1 MSRWIES
8 AVRIDAPA
16 HRVWE
21 ILLDTA
27 RYPDWNP
34 FLRRVE
40 GELRPGMR
48 LKVEVDLPRLGPQR
62 FRPTVLAVL
71 PERELRWLGRL
82 RLPGVF
88 DGEHRFRL
96 EENGEGRMRFLQD
109 GCFQGILVVPLWRR
123 LAPAIREGFERMN
136 RALKVRAEAGG

>member
-40 GELRPGMR
+40 GELRPGVR
-48 LKVEVDLPRLGPQR
+48 LKVEMDLPRLGPQR

-96 EENGEGRMRFLQD
+96 EASGEGRMRFLQD

-123 LAPAIREGFERMN
+123 LAPAIQEGFERMN
-136 RALKVRAEAGG
+136 GALKVRAEAGG

>member
-16 HRVWE
+16 HRVWG

-40 GELRPGMR
+40 GELQPGAR
-48 LKVEVDLPRLGPQR
+48 LNVAVDLPRLGPRR

-96 EENGEGRMRFLQD
+96 EESGEG
-109 GCFQGILVVPLWRR
+109 G
-123 LAPAIREGFERMN
+123 
-136 RALKVRAEAGG
+136 VR